1 MVALIIF
8 LRFFELITAFR
19 MSVSPIQLM
28 IHFYKLQ
35 WMPRVSGIFLSII
48 ATTALAEKSGVEKV
62 EAGKF
67 PGYVVDE
74 VVVPVPSEI
83 FAVLD
88 KLGNPNW
95 KDEVRKVK
103 MPDTTDRM
111 ELSLVFGS
119 VVAEGFVAV
128 QAKDRPAVEDIGH
141 DVINLSTRLGL
152 GKSVTRHAQSI
163 LDAVKKEDWKAVRK
177 ELDQTQATVRA
188 EMDRMRDGD
197 LAQCVSLGGWLRGT
211 ASVTSVVTKAYTL
224 DRAELLNQPMLV
236 DHFSKAVGGMSDTAR
251 NNKLVAAISKGL
263 NKIRKDMDV
272 ADGNFPQDKVQSI
285 QTTCEELL
293 AMMLQNKKA
302 GK

>member
-1 MVALIIF
+1 MRLMNHLI
-8 LRFFELITAFR
+8 
-19 MSVSPIQLM
+19 
-28 IHFYKLQ
+28 KLQ
-35 WMPRVSGIFLSII
+35 WMPRLGGVFLSVIT
-48 ATTALAEKSGVEKV
+48 ATALAENSAGVQKIDG
-62 EAGKF
+62 GKF

-88 KLGNPNW
+88 KLGDPNW

-128 QAKDRPAVEDIGH
+128 QAKDRPAVEGIGH

-211 ASVTSVVTKAYTL
+211 ASVTSVVTKAYTQ

-236 DHFSKAVGGMSDTAR
+236 EHFSKAIGSMSATTR
-251 NNKLVAAISKGL
+251 NNKLVTAIGKGL

-272 ADGNFPQDKVQSI
+272 ADGNFPPGKVQSI
-285 QTTCEELL
+285 QSTCEELL
-293 AMMLQNKKA
+293 AIMLQTKKA